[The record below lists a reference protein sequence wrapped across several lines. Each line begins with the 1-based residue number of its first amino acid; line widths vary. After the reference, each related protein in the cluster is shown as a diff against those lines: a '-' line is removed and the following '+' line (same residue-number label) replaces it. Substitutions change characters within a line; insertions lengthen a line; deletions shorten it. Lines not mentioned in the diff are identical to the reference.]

1 MSKSGPVND
10 SLHRDARRAFV
21 RFRDALT
28 EFAEDPSPDNL
39 VRYLAASR
47 VLDESRSSG
56 AADGVARDAPPST
69 FAA

>member
-1 MSKSGPVND
+1 VND
-10 SLHRDARRAFV
+10 SLRRDARHPFV

-47 VLDESRSSG
+47 ALDESRSSG
-56 AADGVARDAPPST
+56 SADGVAPDAPP
-69 FAA
+69 AASAA